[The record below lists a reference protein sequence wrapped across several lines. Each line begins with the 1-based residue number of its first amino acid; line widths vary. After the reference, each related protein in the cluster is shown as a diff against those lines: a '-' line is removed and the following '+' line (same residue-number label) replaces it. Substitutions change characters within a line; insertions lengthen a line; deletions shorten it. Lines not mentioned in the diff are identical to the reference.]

1 MPIINYSIH
10 RTDRVISG
18 FDLCLA
24 VIIAFL
30 AGWILAK
37 SFEIVTD
44 VYNCPFEIARDWTK
58 G

>member
-18 FDLCLA
+18 FELCSA

-30 AGWILAK
+30 AGWILAG
-37 SFEIVTD
+37 SLGIVTD
-44 VYNCPFEIARDWTK
+44 VYNCPFEIVRDWRK

>member
-10 RTDRVISG
+10 RTDRVISS
-18 FDLCLA
+18 FELCSA

-30 AGWILAK
+30 AGWIFAG
-37 SFEIVTD
+37 SFGIVAD
-44 VYNCPFEIARDWTK
+44 VYLCPFDIVRDWRQ